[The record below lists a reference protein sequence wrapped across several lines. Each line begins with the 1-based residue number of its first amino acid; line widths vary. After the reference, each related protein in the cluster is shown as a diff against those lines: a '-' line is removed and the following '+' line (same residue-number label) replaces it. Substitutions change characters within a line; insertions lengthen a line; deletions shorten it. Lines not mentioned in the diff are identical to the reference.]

1 MGFGGKLPR
10 GYLRSLERDFP
21 QRDEFNTY
29 TASAATQFSTKVELN
44 TYTASA
50 ATNFTP
56 ITDFNTYTASS
67 PAAGTGGGIFSQ
79 SAGGEQL
86 ATSSVVFSGSN
97 PSSLILNVEGIS
109 ELSGGLIHKRFVRTS
124 NYTLTTTD
132 YLVAADTSAGSF
144 TILLPDASTATEGQ
158 TWVFKDEGGV
168 APANNVIIRPTVG
181 GQTIDGKAE
190 IRLESSYAAIHM
202 YTDGVSKYF
211 IF

>member
-21 QRDEFNTY
+21 PREEFNTY

-50 ATNFTP
+50 ATNFTARA
-56 ITDFNTYTASS
+56 DFNTYTASS

-132 YLVAADTSAGSF
+132 YLIAADTSNGSF

-168 APANNVIIRPTVG
+168 APANNLIIRPSVV
-181 GQTIDGKAE
+181 GQTIDGKGE

-202 YTDGVSKYF
+202 YTDGISKYF

>member
-158 TWVFKDEGGV
+158 TWVFKDEGG
-168 APANNVIIRPTVG
+168 AASTNNIFISASA
-181 GQTIDGKAE
+181 GQTIDGHTQV
-190 IRLESSYAAIHM
+190 ILESPYASVQI
-202 YTDGVSKYF
+202 YTDGVSKYY

>member
-21 QRDEFNTY
+21 PREEFNTY
-29 TASAATQFSTKVELN
+29 TASAETQFSTKVELN

-50 ATNFTP
+50 ATNFTAR
-56 ITDFNTYTASS
+56 TDFNTYTASS

-132 YLVAADTSAGSF
+132 YLIAADTSAGSF

-168 APANNVIIRPTVG
+168 APANNLIIRPSVG
-181 GQTIDGKAE
+181 GQTIDGKGE
-190 IRLESSYAAIHM
+190 IRLESSYAAPAIRV
-202 YTDGVSKYF
+202 TLGQQRVP
-211 IF
+211 

>member
-21 QRDEFNTY
+21 PREEFNTY

-50 ATNFTP
+50 ATNFTAR
-56 ITDFNTYTASS
+56 TDFNTYTASNGN
-67 PAAGTGGGIFSQ
+67 GTGNGIFSQ

-132 YLVAADTSAGSF
+132 YLIAADTSNGSF

-168 APANNVIIRPTVG
+168 APANNLIIRPSVG
-181 GQTIDGKAE
+181 GQTIDGKGE

-202 YTDGVSKYF
+202 YTDGISKYF

>member
-21 QRDEFNTY
+21 PREEFNTY

-50 ATNFTP
+50 ATNFTARA
-56 ITDFNTYTASS
+56 DFNTYTASNGN
-67 PAAGTGGGIFSQ
+67 GTGNGIFSQ

-132 YLVAADTSAGSF
+132 YLIAADTSAGSF

-168 APANNVIIRPTVG
+168 APANNLIIRPSVG
-181 GQTIDGKAE
+181 GQTIDGKGE

-202 YTDGVSKYF
+202 YTDGISKYF

>member
-21 QRDEFNTY
+21 PREEFNTY

-50 ATNFTP
+50 ATNFTARA
-56 ITDFNTYTASS
+56 DFNTYTASS

-132 YLVAADTSAGSF
+132 YLIAADTSAGSF

-168 APANNVIIRPTVG
+168 APANNLIIRPSVV
-181 GQTIDGKAE
+181 GQTIDGKGE

-202 YTDGVSKYF
+202 YTDGISKYF

>member
-21 QRDEFNTY
+21 PREEFNTY

-50 ATNFTP
+50 ATNFTAR
-56 ITDFNTYTASS
+56 TDFNTYTASS

-132 YLVAADTSAGSF
+132 YLIAADTSNGSF

-168 APANNVIIRPTVG
+168 APANNLIIRPSVV
-181 GQTIDGKAE
+181 GQTIDGKGE

-202 YTDGVSKYF
+202 YTDGISKYF

>member
-21 QRDEFNTY
+21 PREEFNTY

-50 ATNFTP
+50 ATNFTARA
-56 ITDFNTYTASS
+56 DFNTYTASNGN
-67 PAAGTGGGIFSQ
+67 GTGNGIFSQ

-132 YLVAADTSAGSF
+132 YLIAADTSNGSF

-168 APANNVIIRPTVG
+168 APANNLIIRPSVG
-181 GQTIDGKAE
+181 GQTIDGKGE

-202 YTDGVSKYF
+202 YTDGISKYF